1 MKQNR
6 KLIHIA
12 GFSLGLLA
20 LMNAGHAE
28 GKLGEILPD
37 DIAAKAD
44 ASALVAEAQVFNT
57 IKKGVTLSL
66 AMCTGVEK
74 CKPTVNRAELEH
86 IITTLKTRID
96 NITQR
101 YEQSK
106 DSDLEGLLISYADA
120 RDSYTKDLDKLG
132 TIVPEEPV
140 ETTNIFGAGLGG
152 NAGAEYSIFNDADT
166 DLQDDDDTGDDNN
179 GDAGDD
185 NNGDAGDDNNGDAG
199 KPAGDVKE

>member
-1 MKQNR
+1 MKLN
-6 KLIHIA
+6 KTLGLLA
-12 GFSLGLLA
+12 CFSLWLLA

-57 IKKGVTLSL
+57 IKKGVALSL
-66 AMCTGVEK
+66 AMCTGVDK

-106 DSDLEGLLISYADA
+106 DTDLEGLLVTYADA

-140 ETTNIFGAGLGG
+140 ESTNIFSTGLGG
-152 NAGAEYSIFNDADT
+152 SAGADFNKQYSIFNDTDT
-166 DLQDDDDTGDDNN
+166 DLQDDDDTGDENSN
-179 GDAGDD
+179 DAGQA
-185 NNGDAGDDNNGDAG
+185 AGT
-199 KPAGDVKE
+199 VKE